1 MQSMMNL
8 SCAAFAEALAAKTS
22 VPGGGG
28 AAAMVGALSAALCSM
43 VGNFTA
49 GKKKY
54 AVYEADI
61 QRILAEAED
70 LRRCLLALVD
80 ADAAGFEPLA
90 KAYAIPKEDPERDL
104 VMEQA
109 TLQACAAPMEMLI
122 ACGDV
127 MLLLE
132 ELLEKGSRLLLA
144 DVGCGARLCKA
155 AMECAAMSVFV
166 NTGTLKDREMAAKM
180 EQQVDTILH
189 TYLPL
194 ADKIAASV
202 TAYIRK
208 EN

>member
-1 MQSMMNL
+1 MHSMTTL
-8 SCAAFAEALAAKTS
+8 SCREFAEELAAKKS

-54 AVYEADI
+54 AAYEADI
-61 QRILAEAED
+61 QRILSEAEG
-70 LRRCLLALVD
+70 LRQCLLALVE

-90 KAYAIPKEDPERDL
+90 KAYAIPKEDPGRDA

-109 TLQACAAPMEMLI
+109 TLQACAAPMQMLF

-144 DVGCGARLCKA
+144 DVGCGAYLCKA

-166 NTGTLKDREMAAKM
+166 NTGTLQNREMAAKL
-180 EQQVDTILH
+180 EKQVEDILRV
-189 TYLPL
+189 YLPR
-194 ADKIAASV
+194 ADRISASV
-202 TAYIRK
+202 TACLRK

>member
-1 MQSMMNL
+1 MHSMTNL
-8 SCAAFAEALAAKTS
+8 SCREFAEELAAKKS

-43 VGNFTA
+43 AGNFTA

-54 AVYEADI
+54 AAYEADI
-61 QRILAEAED
+61 QRILSEAEG
-70 LRRCLLALVD
+70 LRQCLLTLVE

-90 KAYAIPKEDPERDL
+90 KAYAIPKEDPSRDA

-109 TLQACAAPMEMLI
+109 TLQACAAPMEMLF

-127 MLLLE
+127 LLLLE

-144 DVGCGARLCKA
+144 DVGCGAYLCKA

-166 NTGTLKDREMAAKM
+166 NTGTLKNREMAAKL
-180 EQQVDTILH
+180 EKQVEDILRV
-189 TYLPL
+189 YLPK
-194 ADKIAASV
+194 ADMVAASV
-202 TAYIRK
+202 TAYLRK

>member
-1 MQSMMNL
+1 MNHLTTL
-8 SCAAFAEALAAKTS
+8 SCTAFAEALAAKAS

-54 AVYEADI
+54 AAYEADI

-90 KAYAIPKEDPERDL
+90 KAYAIPKEDPDRDA
-104 VMEQA
+104 VMEKA
-109 TLQACAAPMEMLI
+109 TLQACAAPMQMLF

-127 MLLLE
+127 LVLLE

-144 DVGCGARLCKA
+144 DVGCGAYLCRA
-155 AMECAAMSVFV
+155 AMESAALSVFV
-166 NTGTLKDREMAAKM
+166 NTGTLKSRETAAEL
-180 EQQVDTILH
+180 EQQVDRILRM
-189 TYLPL
+189 YLPM
-194 ADKIAASV
+194 AERIAASV
-202 TAYIRK
+202 TGYIRK

>member
-1 MQSMMNL
+1 MNHLTTL
-8 SCAAFAEALAAKTS
+8 SCTAFADALAAKAS

-54 AVYEADI
+54 AAYEADI

-90 KAYAIPKEDPERDL
+90 KAYAIPREDPDRDA
-104 VMEQA
+104 VMEKA
-109 TLQACAAPMEMLI
+109 TLQACAAPMQMLF

-127 MLLLE
+127 LVLLE

-144 DVGCGARLCKA
+144 DVGCGAYLCRA
-155 AMECAAMSVFV
+155 AMESAALSVFV
-166 NTGTLKDREMAAKM
+166 NTGTLKSRETAAEL
-180 EQQVDTILH
+180 EQQVDRILRM
-189 TYLPL
+189 YLPM
-194 ADKIAASV
+194 AERIAASV
-202 TAYIRK
+202 TGYIRK

>member
-1 MQSMMNL
+1 MHSMTTL
-8 SCAAFAEALAAKTS
+8 SCREFAEELAAKKS

-54 AVYEADI
+54 AAYEADI
-61 QRILAEAED
+61 QRILSEAEG
-70 LRRCLLALVD
+70 LRQCLLALVE

-90 KAYAIPKEDPERDL
+90 KAYAIPKEDPGRDA

-109 TLQACAAPMEMLI
+109 TLQACAAPMQMLF

-144 DVGCGARLCKA
+144 DVGCGAYLCKA

-166 NTGTLKDREMAAKM
+166 NTGTLQNREMAAKL
-180 EQQVDTILH
+180 EKQVEDILRV
-189 TYLPL
+189 YLPR
-194 ADKIAASV
+194 ADRIAASV
-202 TAYIRK
+202 TACLRK

>member
-1 MQSMMNL
+1 MNHLTQL
-8 SCAAFAEALAAKTS
+8 SCAAFAQELAAKAS

-43 VGNFTA
+43 AGNFTA

-54 AVYEADI
+54 AAYEGDI

-90 KAYAIPKEDPERDL
+90 KAYAIPREDPSRDSVL
-104 VMEQA
+104 EQA
-109 TLQACAAPMEMLI
+109 TLNACAAPMEMLF

-132 ELLEKGSRLLLA
+132 ELLEKSSRLLLA
-144 DVGCGARLCKA
+144 DVGCGACLCKA
-155 AMECAAMSVFV
+155 AMECAALSVFV
-166 NTGTLKDREMAAKM
+166 NTGTLKDRETAEKI
-180 EQQVDTILH
+180 EQQVEAILG

-194 ADKIAASV
+194 AEKIAAAV

-208 EN
+208 GV

>member
-1 MQSMMNL
+1 MHSMTTL
-8 SCAAFAEALAAKTS
+8 SCREFAEELAAKKS

-54 AVYEADI
+54 AAYEADI
-61 QRILAEAED
+61 QRILSEAEG
-70 LRRCLLALVD
+70 LRQCLLALVE

-90 KAYAIPKEDPERDL
+90 KAYAIPKEDPGRDA

-109 TLQACAAPMEMLI
+109 TLQACAAPMQMLF

-144 DVGCGARLCKA
+144 DVGCGAYLCKA

-166 NTGTLKDREMAAKM
+166 NTGTLKNREMATKL
-180 EQQVDTILH
+180 EKQVEDILRV
-189 TYLPL
+189 YLPR
-194 ADKIAASV
+194 ADRIAASV
-202 TAYIRK
+202 TACLRK

>member
-1 MQSMMNL
+1 MNQFTQI
-8 SCAAFAEALAAKTS
+8 SCTDFAQALAAKTS

-28 AAAMVGALSAALCSM
+28 AAALVGALSAALCSM
-43 VGNFTA
+43 VGQFTA

-54 AVYEADI
+54 AAYEADI
-61 QRILAEAED
+61 QRILSEAEQ
-70 LRRCLLALVD
+70 LRSRLLGLVD

-90 KAYAIPKEDPERDL
+90 RAYAIPREDPSRDR

-109 TLQACAAPMEMLI
+109 TVNACAAPMEMLF
-122 ACGDV
+122 CCCDV
-127 MLLLE
+127 LRLLE

-144 DVGCGARLCKA
+144 DVGCGTCLCRA

-166 NTGTLKDREMAAKM
+166 NTGTLKNRETAAEM
-180 EQQVDTILH
+180 ERRVDDALR

-202 TAYIRK
+202 TASIRK
-208 EN
+208 EI

>member
-1 MQSMMNL
+1 MHSMTTL
-8 SCAAFAEALAAKTS
+8 SCREFAEELAAKKS

-54 AVYEADI
+54 AAYEADI
-61 QRILAEAED
+61 QRILSEAEG
-70 LRRCLLALVD
+70 LRQCLLALVE

-90 KAYAIPKEDPERDL
+90 KAYAIPKEDPGRDA

-109 TLQACAAPMEMLI
+109 TLQACAAPMQMLF

-144 DVGCGARLCKA
+144 DVGCGAYLCKA

-166 NTGTLKDREMAAKM
+166 NTGTLKNREMAAKL
-180 EQQVDTILH
+180 EKQVEDILRV
-189 TYLPL
+189 YLPR
-194 ADKIAASV
+194 ADRISASV
-202 TAYIRK
+202 TACLRK